1 MPLTLHS
8 TDERTEVQVRV
19 DDSAMVDPLQLRR
32 DVIAALQRSARK
44 EITLSLEGVAKIDTR
59 LLSAIK
65 MAVTE
70 ARIRRRRIILVSA
83 PAAIRFALSGT
94 SFRVRWA
101 AGLFPLDTES
111 PAGALILN
119 RYTSRVSAV

>member
-1 MPLTLHS
+1 MPVTLHS
-8 TDERTEVQVRV
+8 TGERTEVQVRV
-19 DDSAMVDPLQLRR
+19 DHSATLDPLQVRR
-32 DVIAALQRSARK
+32 DVIAALQSSACK
-44 EITLSLEGVAKIDTR
+44 EITLSLEGVEKIDTR

-70 ARIRRRRIILVSA
+70 ARMRRRRIILVAA

-94 SFRVRWA
+94 SFRLRWA

-119 RYTSRVSAV
+119 RFTSRVSTG